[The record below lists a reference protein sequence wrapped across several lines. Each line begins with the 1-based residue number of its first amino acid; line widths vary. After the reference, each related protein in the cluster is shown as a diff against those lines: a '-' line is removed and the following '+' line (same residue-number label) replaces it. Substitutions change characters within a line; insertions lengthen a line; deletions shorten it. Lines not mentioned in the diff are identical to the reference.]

1 MQSACKWILLSSK
14 VVSIHMKPF
23 EYDITDAVRF
33 GEENLVVVE
42 VRNAWL
48 DELGTGGLMG
58 PSMIWQAAE

>member
-1 MQSACKWILLSSK
+1 
-14 VVSIHMKPF
+14 MKPF